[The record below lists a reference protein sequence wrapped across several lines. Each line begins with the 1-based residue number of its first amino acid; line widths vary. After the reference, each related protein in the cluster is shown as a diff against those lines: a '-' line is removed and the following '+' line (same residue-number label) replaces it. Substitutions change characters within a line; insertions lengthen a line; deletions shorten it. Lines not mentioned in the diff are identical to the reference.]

1 MEIIINIAD
10 ENTCKTTIGVVDL
23 TGISGNWIK

>member
-10 ENTCKTTIGVVDL
+10 ENICKTAVGVVDL
-23 TGISGNWIK
+23 TGISGNGIK